1 MFISKKS
8 KFIGNP
14 IRKLDLLAEKLSKE
28 GKKVIKLNTGDP
40 AKYFSPPKTLKEAYI
55 KALEENKVF
64 YSSSIGLRELR
75 EEVTKRYKNYYNLDV
90 SEDKII
96 IGQGI
101 SELIYFLNAS
111 LIDQNDSAALFRP
124 FYPPY
129 LPNLL
134 FFGGKLLLADYKEED
149 GWSIDIDALRKKI
162 KNAKKKPKYLLI
174 INPNNP
180 TGGLLDRKQL
190 EEVVEIAKDFD
201 IFIVSD
207 EIYDELVYEG
217 KFTSICEV
225 AKGIPYVIFNGASK
239 SFVAT
244 GLRIGYAIFP
254 EEDKK
259 STELYKK
266 FIDFAALRL
275 CGNTPAQYAVAE
287 ALKNDK
293 EHKEFLKDFLKEL
306 KQRIELGAK
315 LANETGYL
323 TTQKPKAAFYIF
335 PKVDFSNLKIKN
347 DKELVEKLLVSK
359 SVQVVDGSGFGT
371 PKHIRIVTL
380 ADKETLQE
388 AFERITQFFKEEK
401 KV

>member
-75 EEVTKRYKNYYNLDV
+75 EEVAKRYKNYYNLDV

-254 EEDKK
+254 EEDKR

-359 SVQVVDGSGFGT
+359 FVQVVDGSGFGT

>member
-1 MFISKKS
+1 MFVSKNS
-8 KFIGNP
+8 RFIGNP

-40 AKYFSPPKTLKEAYI
+40 AKYFSPPKTLQEAYI

-75 EEVTKRYKNYYNLDV
+75 EEVAKRYKNYYNLDV
-90 SEDKII
+90 TEDKII

-111 LIDQNDSAALFRP
+111 LIDKNDSAALFRP

-244 GLRIGYAIFP
+244 GLRVGYAIFP

-359 SVQVVDGSGFGT
+359 FVQVVDGSGFGT

-388 AFERITQFFKEEK
+388 AFERVTQFFKEEK
-401 KV
+401 KR

>member
-1 MFISKKS
+1 MFVSKNS
-8 KFIGNP
+8 RFIENP

-40 AKYFSPPKTLKEAYI
+40 AKYFSPPKTLQEAYI

-75 EEVTKRYKNYYNLDV
+75 EEVAKRYKNYYNLDV
-90 SEDKII
+90 TEDKII

-111 LIDQNDSAALFRP
+111 LIDKNDSAALFRP

-359 SVQVVDGSGFGT
+359 FVQVVDGSGFGT

-401 KV
+401 KR

>member
-1 MFISKKS
+1 MFVSKNS
-8 KFIGNP
+8 RFIGNP

-40 AKYFSPPKTLKEAYI
+40 AKYFSPPKTLQEAYI

-75 EEVTKRYKNYYNLDV
+75 EEVAKRYKNYYNLDV
-90 SEDKII
+90 TEDKII

-111 LIDQNDSAALFRP
+111 LIDKNDSAALFRP

-244 GLRIGYAIFP
+244 GLRVGYAIFP

-359 SVQVVDGSGFGT
+359 FVQVVDGSGFGT
-371 PKHIRIVTL
+371 LKHIRIVTL

-401 KV
+401 KA